1 MQWALQR
8 LIAQL
13 PLRLSLIH
21 LSLLFGAA
29 PLPPIWSA
37 PPIWSRCTLA
47 YLVNKL
53 AYLVRGLTILRGGY
67 RLFSGCMMEE
77 DDVPSWVPR
86 MSFDR
91 SAYYPDLSEQLSCGY
106 MQYERP
112 LILAFN
118 ELMHTCANISLLED
132 AAALYILAELE
143 YQSASI
149 LLNIICGCEDDLYS
163 PKLCLEEA
171 QERWGYLSHLY
182 WFRSSFLWLS
192 DNIRSVRSMYTV
204 LYGVEDGPPD
214 ASDAPPTDYYSSSEA
229 EEDDDYEALSVSLS
243 S

>member
-1 MQWALQR
+1 MCRDTKILSRSFLFGSEVLRRLLFAVQWALQR

-29 PLPPIWSA
+29 PPIWSQ
-37 PPIWSRCTLA
+37 CTLA

-91 SAYYPDLSEQLSCGY
+91 SAYYPDLSEELYWGE

-132 AAALYILAELE
+132 AAAMYILAELE
-143 YQSASI
+143 YQSASV
-149 LLNIICGCEDDLYS
+149 LLNII
-163 PKLCLEEA
+163 
-171 QERWGYLSHLY
+171 
-182 WFRSSFLWLS
+182 WL
-192 DNIRSVRSMYTV
+192 
-204 LYGVEDGPPD
+204 
-214 ASDAPPTDYYSSSEA
+214 
-229 EEDDDYEALSVSLS
+229 
-243 S
+243 

>member
-1 MQWALQR
+1 MGAAATDRAVAFGWYATSPSYLER
-8 LIAQL
+8 
-13 PLRLSLIH
+13 H
-21 LSLLFGAA
+21 LSLLFGA
-29 PLPPIWSA
+29 A

-91 SAYYPDLSEQLSCGY
+91 SAYYPDLSEELYWGD

-132 AAALYILAELE
+132 AATMYILAELE
-143 YQSASI
+143 CQSASI
-149 LLNIICGCEDDLYS
+149 LLSIICGCEGDLHS
-163 PKLCLEEA
+163 PKLYLEEA

-192 DNIRSVRSMYTV
+192 DNVRSVRSMYTV
-204 LYGVEDGPPD
+204 LYGVEDGPSD
-214 ASDAPPTDYYSSSEA
+214 ASDPPPTDYYSSSEA